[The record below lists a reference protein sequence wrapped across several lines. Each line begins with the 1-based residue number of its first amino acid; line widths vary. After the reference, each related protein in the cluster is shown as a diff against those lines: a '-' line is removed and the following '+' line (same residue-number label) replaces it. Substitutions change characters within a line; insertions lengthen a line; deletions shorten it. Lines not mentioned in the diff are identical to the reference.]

1 MPEPERR
8 LPPPD
13 CREPLLRL
21 AGRLL
26 GSREAAEDVVQE
38 ALLRYVERSA
48 PAPDAPHAWLARVT
62 GNLAVDRLRR
72 LRLERATRLLGLDVG
87 PGDGAVAPSPEHELE
102 RRERC
107 REAIRALL
115 EGSAPRD
122 VATALLREVFGTDY
136 ADLARVGGR
145 SPAACRQAVH
155 RALDRARDRAH
166 DRAPDRNR
174 EAPAARDRVVSG
186 ARADAVLD
194 RFAHA
199 VLEADPRPL
208 FDALR
213 VAASDPEAGVRAL
226 ARPAPAVARLRVDV
240 DAAGARVSLV
250 LGGVT
255 LCTVPRA
262 SRRRAG
268 SIAASAGE

>member
-102 RRERC
+102 RHERC

-115 EGSAPRD
+115 AGSVPRD

-155 RALDRARDRAH
+155 RALDRARDRAL
-166 DRAPDRNR
+166 DRNW
-174 EAPAARDRVVSG
+174 EAPPARDRVVPG

-213 VAASDPEAGVRAL
+213 VAASDPDAGVRAL

-268 SIAASAGE
+268 SITTSAGE